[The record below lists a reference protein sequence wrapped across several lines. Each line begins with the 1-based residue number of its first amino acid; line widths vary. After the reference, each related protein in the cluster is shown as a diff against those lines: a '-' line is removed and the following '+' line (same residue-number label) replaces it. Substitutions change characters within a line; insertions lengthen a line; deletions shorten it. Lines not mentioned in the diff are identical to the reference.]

1 MASLLE
7 RRQWSGLIT
16 VLLIADLVAGF
27 AGFQL
32 AARLTVQPGLGDH
45 LSTQYSRVVLL
56 LLPVELALFWSQGL
70 YDRHNLLRGTREYSS
85 VIRGAAIG
93 LLVLVLVTFA
103 VRLPISRQWTVLSWL
118 LVAAFAGGLRFV
130 IRRAARRLSQNGWFI
145 TNAIIVGAAVQ
156 SLAIAH
162 QLNRPSSG
170 MRVVGVLDDYQPVGR
185 TIGEGLRVLGTPAAL
200 RPVAIARHVEDVIVI
215 PNALPWETLQNL
227 MAVATTDAGGPRVH
241 LSAGVY
247 DLLTTGVRL
256 SERNRVPLLTLRRLG
271 LTAGEEAA
279 KRGVDLVLA
288 VFLLAAFSPLLTLE
302 ATRLRLK
309 GSAVLEWREVVGRD
323 GRSFRLPAFPL
334 DLAVRSEFV
343 RKLPGLWNVLAGQ
356 LSIVGPRPQPAA
368 GEPNG
373 RTLKV
378 RPGLTG
384 LWRQADEDTEQD
396 VLDLYYVRNY
406 SLALDLQIL
415 FARCKARLR
424 APGSGWRREVAAR
437 KQKASHQVRQT

>member
-1 MASLLE
+1 MFSRVE
-7 RRQWSGLIT
+7 RAQWSVLIT
-16 VLLIADLVAGF
+16 ALLIADVLAGL
-27 AGFQL
+27 AGFQV
-32 AARLTVQPGLGDH
+32 AARLTNQPGLGDNMNAH
-45 LSTQYSRVVLL
+45 YWQVVLF

-70 YDRHNLLRGTREYSS
+70 YDRHLLLRGTREYSG

-118 LVAAFAGGLRFV
+118 LVAAFAGGIRFA
-130 IRRAARRLSQNGWFI
+130 IRRVAGRLSRKGWFI

-156 SLAIAH
+156 SLAIAR
-162 QLNRPSSG
+162 QLNRPGSG

-200 RPVAIARHVEDVIVI
+200 RPLAIARQVEDVIVI

-227 MAVATTDAGGPRVH
+227 MAVATTDASSLRVH

-271 LTAGEEAA
+271 LTAGEETA
-279 KRGVDLVLA
+279 KRGLDLVLA
-288 VFLLAAFSPLLTLE
+288 IFLLAAFSPLLVLE
-302 ATRLRLK
+302 TTRLRLK
-309 GSAVLEWREVVGRD
+309 GSAVLERREVMSRD
-323 GRSFRLPAFPL
+323 GRTFELLAFPL
-334 DLAVRSEFV
+334 DLAVRSELV
-343 RKLPGLWNVLAGQ
+343 RKLPGLWNVLSGQ
-356 LSIVGPRPQPAA
+356 LSVVGPRPQPAA
-368 GEPNG
+368 VEPNG
-373 RTLKV
+373 PSLKV

-384 LWRQADEDTEQD
+384 LWRQADEHTEQD

-406 SLALDLQIL
+406 SLWLDFQIL
-415 FARCKARLR
+415 FARFKARLR
-424 APGSGWRREVAAR
+424 GPGSGWRREVAAR
-437 KQKASHQVRQT
+437 QQVKQA